1 MRTKP
6 QSCLG
11 FVFLNTWDYHK
22 SNTIAVLK
30 KNHLNKSLNIL
41 ICRKK
46 IIFPIP
52 NDNLKN

>member
-11 FVFLNTWDYHK
+11 FVFLNTWAYHIAVLKKTLKWAYHK

-30 KNHLNKSLNIL
+30 KT
-41 ICRKK
+41 
-46 IIFPIP
+46 
-52 NDNLKN
+52 LK